1 MNKVMIKT
9 LWTVGAQTTVGAE
22 YAKNDL
28 CAPAVWL
35 RRFMRGTLVFFVFM
49 RASRPD
55 DARPVIGGRD
65 NIDSRNRCYENRYN
79 LD

>member
-35 RRFMRGTLVFFVFM
+35 QRFMRGPLVFFIFM
-49 RASRPD
+49 RASGPD
-55 DARPVIGGRD
+55 DPGK
-65 NIDSRNRCYENRYN
+65 
-79 LD
+79 

>member
-35 RRFMRGTLVFFVFM
+35 RRFMRGPLFFFM
-49 RASRPD
+49 RAGRPD
-55 DARPVIGGRD
+55 DARSVIGGRD
-65 NIDSRNRCYENRYN
+65 NI
-79 LD
+79 

>member
-35 RRFMRGTLVFFVFM
+35 RRFMRGPLVFFIFM
-49 RASRPD
+49 RAGRPD

-65 NIDSRNRCYENRYN
+65 NKYI
-79 LD
+79 